1 MGIEYRILF
10 SRENPSPQYVKLLN
24 EYKKMHEGGKVFDG
38 RSLLAWIDIIQ
49 KLLQKHSCKT
59 LLDYGA
65 GQGTL
70 YTNNYHNLSNKL
82 DCKIQ
87 DYWGLDEFCLYEP
100 ALKDFDIL
108 PDKKFD
114 AVICTDVLEHVPKA
128 DLGWVIEEMFARANK
143 LLFFNIATYPALK
156 TFVDGTNVHVSLFPV
171 ADWLSFIE
179 KIHNRY
185 PALTVEVYFDEYKD
199 FEVLTSGYK
208 LEGRD
213 ARNKNT
219 LSSKTAT
226 AQSA

>member
-1 MGIEYRILF
+1 MPIEYRILF

-38 RSLLAWIDIIQ
+38 RSLHNWIDIIDD
-49 KLLQKHSCKT
+49 LLQKHYCKT

-65 GQGTL
+65 GQGKL
-70 YTNNYHNLSNKL
+70 YTDDFHTLTDKL
-82 DCKIQ
+82 KCKIQ
-87 DYWGLDEFCLYEP
+87 DHWGLDEVQLYEP
-100 ALKDFDIL
+100 AIKEFEVL

-114 AVICTDVLEHVPKA
+114 AVICTDVLEHIPKA
-128 DLGWVIEEMFARANK
+128 DLGWVIEEMFARADK
-143 LLFFNIATYPALK
+143 LLFLNIATYPALK

-171 ADWLSFIE
+171 EDWLSFIE

-219 LSSKTAT
+219 LSSETAT